1 MTGHSRR
8 LRIGV
13 GLFIFSWLPIA
24 QVYVWAA
31 GLQGDQAHDARLII
45 WGVQWTI
52 GIIGLVIAGAAAKA
66 VVKRVGWR
74 GLPRA
79 LWSMLRTGA
88 APDAPAPAVDP

>member
-1 MTGHSRR
+1 MTSHSRR

-31 GLQGDQAHDARLII
+31 GLQGDKASDARLII

-52 GIIGLVIAGAAAKA
+52 GIIGLVIAGTAAKV

-79 LWSMLRTGA
+79 LWSMLRTGI
-88 APDAPAPAVDP
+88 APDAPAPAVDR